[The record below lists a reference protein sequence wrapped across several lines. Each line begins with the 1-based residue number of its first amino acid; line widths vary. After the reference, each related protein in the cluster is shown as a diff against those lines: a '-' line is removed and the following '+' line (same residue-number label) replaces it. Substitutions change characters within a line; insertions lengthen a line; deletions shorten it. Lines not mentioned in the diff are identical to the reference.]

1 MKIFVPDAS
10 IILKWV
16 LGEDEEGQDRA
27 IELLNGWLD
36 QEHEII
42 LPSLW
47 IYEVGNVLGVK
58 RTKDAEKILGLL
70 LGYEFKESRITDI
83 QINLTFHLMK
93 EFKGVTFYDA
103 IYHALALIEKGVMV
117 TADKDYFKKTKD
129 KGGIM
134 LI

>member
-1 MKIFVPDAS
+1 MKVIVPDAS

-16 LGEDEEGQDRA
+16 LGEDEEDQDRA
-27 IELLNGWLD
+27 IELLNGWLN
-36 QEHEII
+36 QEYEFI

-58 RTKDAEKILGLL
+58 RPKDAEKILGLL

-83 QINLTFHLMK
+83 QINLAFHLMK

>member
-10 IILKWV
+10 VILKWV

-27 IELLNGWLD
+27 IEILNGWLG

-47 IYEVGNVLGVK
+47 IYEVGNVLGLK
-58 RTKDAEKILGLL
+58 RSKDAEKILGLL
-70 LGYEFKESRITDI
+70 LEYEFKESRITDI
-83 QINLTFHLMK
+83 QINLTFHMMK

-103 IYHALALIEKGVMV
+103 IYHAIALIEKGMMV
-117 TADKDYFKKTKD
+117 TADKDYFKKTKA
-129 KGGIM
+129 KGGII